1 MTSLPFGVPAIPI
14 PSVYTF
20 PLAEM
25 LLGVALDRVADPPET
40 EKLKS
45 VDSIAPEPPPVL
57 KIGSSMVTAMVE
69 LSEASETEEITAGVP
84 LNVQVYC
91 VAAVLLLP
99 EASVNTPAA
108 TFMLVKPSA
117 AGVNVAVYTVLL
129 VAENE
134 LIAPPTTVISLEIK
148 FVVAS
153 LLVKVRLRV

>member
-1 MTSLPFGVPAIPI
+1 
-14 PSVYTF
+14 
-20 PLAEM
+20 
-25 LLGVALDRVADPPET
+25 
-40 EKLKS
+40 
-45 VDSIAPEPPPVL
+45 
-57 KIGSSMVTAMVE
+57 MVTAMVE
-69 LSEASETEEITAGVP
+69 LSEASETEDITAGVP
-84 LNVQVYC
+84 LKVQVYC
-91 VAAVLLLP
+91 AAAVLLLP

-153 LLVKVRLRV
+153 LLVKVKVRVASFVVEPLDTALPPAAAVIAIVGGVPS